1 MIVPKHKSEF
11 HNFKAK
17 KHFQVKHAMLTAFSP
32 LVAVSDDVTTAPVP
46 HGSYHNTD
54 KHKLFSAQV
63 MADELANGLAELCG
77 R

>member
-1 MIVPKHKSEF
+1 
-11 HNFKAK
+11 
-17 KHFQVKHAMLTAFSP
+17 MLTAFSP